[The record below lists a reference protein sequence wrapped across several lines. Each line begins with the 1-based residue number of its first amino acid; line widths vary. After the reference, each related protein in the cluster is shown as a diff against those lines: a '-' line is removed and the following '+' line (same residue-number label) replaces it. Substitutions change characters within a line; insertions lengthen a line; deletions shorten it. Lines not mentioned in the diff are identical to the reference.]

1 VHVWS
6 FSKPAKVMHT
16 INASRH
22 PWVVP
27 RFLGFVVR
35 RSCVVSHELC
45 CRGYWKVATT
55 AKVVQKVRGVSF
67 CCDGRGEMCFSRATP
82 SRLHLCCHKQLNC
95 CFRLSMCLG
104 SLFSVCFPS
113 LFLNLGFACLI
124 LKVVRVRQGETQLK
138 WTNVWGWLFDL
149 LRLNVCF
156 HVTACPRSQVQLS

>member
-1 VHVWS
+1 MSGLCQGDAHNQCI
-6 FSKPAKVMHT
+6 A
-16 INASRH
+16 ASLG
-22 PWVVP
+22 WVCGFLWGAVVP

-95 CFRLSMCLG
+95 CFRLSMCRFFILR
-104 SLFSVCFPS
+104 LFS
-113 LFLNLGFACLI
+113 I
-124 LKVVRVRQGETQLK
+124 VVLESRIR
-138 WTNVWGWLFDL
+138 LFDL
-149 LRLNVCF
+149 EGS
-156 HVTACPRSQVQLS
+156 ACEARRNAIEVDECVGLAL

>member
-1 VHVWS
+1 
-6 FSKPAKVMHT
+6 MHRG
-16 INASRH
+16 IPGLG
-22 PWVVP
+22 PWFFLWGP

-45 CRGYWKVATT
+45 CRGYWKVATQQKLFKRCAECRFAVMDGVRCVFHAPPSHAYT
-55 AKVVQKVRGVSF
+55 SAVTSNSTVVFVCPCV
-67 CCDGRGEMCFSRATP
+67 
-82 SRLHLCCHKQLNC
+82 
-95 CFRLSMCLG
+95 G